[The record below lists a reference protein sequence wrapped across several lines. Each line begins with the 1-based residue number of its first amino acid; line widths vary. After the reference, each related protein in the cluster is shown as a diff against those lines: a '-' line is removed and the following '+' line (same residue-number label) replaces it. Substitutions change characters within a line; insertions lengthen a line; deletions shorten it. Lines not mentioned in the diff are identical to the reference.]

1 MEIRHRFQSL
11 LLVVLV
17 SLASATAASG
27 QTATTPI
34 SDASVTPLT
43 TMSSSDLTS
52 ELSGVKDNSLVVAN
66 KIISGPLRID
76 ADQRPIIPVTFKV
89 EFRDCEFTDEVFI
102 RKADF
107 GQSVIL
113 LRVKFDKGLHLESV
127 HVEGDLRIDSVQ
139 ASQMIQIY
147 QSQVAGDVR
156 IRNPMAPGLEIE
168 NLTANNVIIGLG
180 KNSIPNLDFAHLST
194 GRFSL
199 SAAQDSI
206 ATIGQLNLSNANLR
220 ETLSLQNLE
229 LQQVSAANLT
239 VAKRAM
245 FLPETVISKQL
256 DLTSANLG
264 SFEWVFAGQVQL
276 PQKLDINSAT
286 LGSLAVVRVPAKG
299 AARSSIEARRV
310 RADRTDYGLTFLERA
325 EYYEPAYTSYESS
338 LKSRGESDKADRVY
352 FAMRDRRRYAE
363 FLDAG
368 TVWEKMV
375 AGFNYVIGFGHK
387 WFFGYGRAWVYPL
400 LWCVVFVLL
409 GGFIFRDSE
418 RMQRLEDET
427 PARVFSPVWY
437 SLDIF
442 VPILSLGVAKNWR
455 PKQEYRLLYFY
466 SKFLSLI
473 GLIFISAMVGALTGT
488 LK

>member
-245 FLPETVISKQL
+245 FLPETV
-256 DLTSANLG
+256 
-264 SFEWVFAGQVQL
+264 
-276 PQKLDINSAT
+276 
-286 LGSLAVVRVPAKG
+286 
-299 AARSSIEARRV
+299 
-310 RADRTDYGLTFLERA
+310 
-325 EYYEPAYTSYESS
+325 
-338 LKSRGESDKADRVY
+338 
-352 FAMRDRRRYAE
+352 
-363 FLDAG
+363 
-368 TVWEKMV
+368 
-375 AGFNYVIGFGHK
+375 
-387 WFFGYGRAWVYPL
+387 
-400 LWCVVFVLL
+400 
-409 GGFIFRDSE
+409 
-418 RMQRLEDET
+418 
-427 PARVFSPVWY
+427 
-437 SLDIF
+437 
-442 VPILSLGVAKNWR
+442 
-455 PKQEYRLLYFY
+455 
-466 SKFLSLI
+466 
-473 GLIFISAMVGALTGT
+473 
-488 LK
+488 

>member
-1 MEIRHRFQSL
+1 MEIPDRFLSL
-11 LLVVLV
+11 LGVILVA
-17 SLASATAASG
+17 LASAAATG
-27 QTATTPI
+27 QTGTTPI
-34 SDASVTPLT
+34 AGANVTPPT

-52 ELSGVKDNSLVVAN
+52 ELSGVKDNSLVIAN

-102 RKADF
+102 RKVDF

-113 LRVKFDKGLHLESV
+113 LRVKFDKGLNLESV
-127 HVEGDLRIDSVQ
+127 HVQGDLRLESVQ
-139 ASQMIQIY
+139 ASQMIQIN
-147 QSQVAGDVR
+147 QSQVDGDVR
-156 IRNPMAPGLEIE
+156 IKSPVAPGLEIE
-168 NLTANNVIIGLG
+168 SLTASNVIIGLG
-180 KNSIPNLDFAHLST
+180 KNSIPKLDFAHLST

-199 SAAQDSI
+199 SGAQDPI
-206 ATIGQLNLSNANLR
+206 AKIGQLVLNNASLR
-220 ETLSLQNLE
+220 ETLTLQNLE
-229 LQQVSAANLT
+229 LQQVGAANLT
-239 VAKRAM
+239 VAKRTM
-245 FLPETVISKQL
+245 FLPVTMVKQL

-264 SFEWVFAGQVQL
+264 GFEWGFAGPVEL
-276 PQKLDINSAT
+276 PQKLEINGAT
-286 LGSLAVVRVPAKG
+286 FGSLAVVRTPAAG
-299 AARSSIEARRV
+299 AAKSAIEARRV
-310 RADRTDYGLTFLERA
+310 RADRTDYGLAFLERA

-338 LKSRGESDKADRVY
+338 LKSRGQSDKADHVY
-352 FAMRDRRRYAE
+352 FAMRDRRRYTE
-363 FLDAG
+363 LVDAS
-368 TVWEKMV
+368 TAWEKIV

-400 LWCVVFVLL
+400 LWCVGFVLM
-409 GGFIFRDSE
+409 GGLIFRDSE
-418 RMQRLEDET
+418 RMQRLEEES